1 MEDLLGLAA
10 KDLSQGYRVIVR
22 ARGNSMYPLIHD
34 KTDKIVLA
42 PICARL
48 KVGEIV
54 LAINDGDFI
63 LHRIVKIYSDSVLLR
78 GDGNPAG
85 IEHIKIDSILG
96 EAIAIVRSNGRVIHK
111 GSLLWRGFQYLW
123 PKGGW
128 FRKKSLGIL
137 RRLDLM

>member
-1 MEDLLGLAA
+1 MEDLLSLAA

-42 PICARL
+42 PICAPL

-63 LHRIVKIYSDSVLLR
+63 LHRIVKIYSDSIILR

-85 IEHIKIDSILG
+85 MEHIKIGSVLG
-96 EAIAIVRSNGRVIHK
+96 EAVAIVRSNGIVIHK

-123 PKGGW
+123 PKGSW
-128 FRKKSLGIL
+128 VRKKSLGVF

>member
-96 EAIAIVRSNGRVIHK
+96 EAI
-111 GSLLWRGFQYLW
+111 WRGFQYLW
-123 PKGGW
+123 PKGSW
-128 FRKKSLGIL
+128 LRKKSLGVL
-137 RRLDLM
+137 RRLDLI

>member
-1 MEDLLGLAA
+1 MEDLLSLAA

-42 PICARL
+42 PICAPL

-63 LHRIVKIYSDSVLLR
+63 LHRIVKIYSDSIILR
-78 GDGNPAG
+78 GDGNSAG
-85 IEHIKIDSILG
+85 MEHIKIGSILG
-96 EAIAIVRSNGRVIHK
+96 EAVAIVRSNDRVIHK

-123 PKGGW
+123 PKGSW
-128 FRKKSLGIL
+128 VRKKSLGVF